1 MKIII
6 ILKGEM
12 LNLYLEDSAA
22 VKNVDIASAKD
33 RKHWFAL
40 SIQMHGW
47 GGGGRGAGNQKE
59 CLFIS
64 LGKA

>member
-12 LNLYLEDSAA
+12 LNLYLEDIAA

-33 RKHWFAL
+33 RKHCLTL
-40 SIQMHGW
+40 SIQMHG
-47 GGGGRGAGNQKE
+47 GGGNQKE

-64 LGKA
+64 LRKA

>member
-12 LNLYLEDSAA
+12 LNLYLEDIAA
-22 VKNVDIASAKD
+22 VKNVDIASAKT
-33 RKHWFAL
+33 RKRWFAL
-40 SIQMHGW
+40 SIQMHG
-47 GGGGRGAGNQKE
+47 GKHQKE